1 MNKKVFRVLSKDP
14 VLKKIL
20 KKDLEFE
27 LKVSKN
33 LYEAIAS
40 AIIGQQLSGKAA
52 TAIENKFR
60 KLFDAKSFPKPSEVL
75 KTPDEKLRNCGL
87 SWQKVKYIKNLSQAV
102 LDKTLD
108 VNELKNFS
116 DEKVIESLIKIK
128 GIGKWTAEM
137 ILIFDLARED
147 VFSVGDLGLRTAVAK
162 LYNVDRNDLK
172 KIEQISQNWQ
182 PYRSWAAR
190 FLWFEKDPKAT
201 LLLRTEN

>member
-1 MNKKVFRVLSKDP
+1 MNKKVVEVLGNDP

-27 LKVSKN
+27 FKVSKN
-33 LYEAIAS
+33 LYEAIVS

-60 KLFDAKSFPKPSEVL
+60 KLFEGKSFPKPSEVL
-75 KTPDEKLRNCGL
+75 KTPNEKLRNCGL

-102 LDKTLD
+102 VDKTLD
-108 VNELKNFS
+108 INELKNLA
-116 DEKVIESLIKIK
+116 DEKVIEELIKIK
-128 GIGKWTAEM
+128 GVGKWTAEM

-182 PYRSWAAR
+182 PYRSYASR
-190 FLWFEKDPKAT
+190 LLWFEKDPKAT
-201 LLLRTEN
+201 LLLRTKN